1 MRWGLL
7 GLDKGTAH
15 WLQGFRQKNRACTCL
30 YKPLFIYNEAIL
42 LGARRFE
49 SKNLL
54 VQGCTSRLKSEKL
67 LALSVARRF
76 EGKNLLVQGCTSRL
90 KSKKLLA
97 LSGAS
102 GLKSEKLPAL
112 SGASSL
118 ESEKLLV
125 QGCTSGLKSEKL
137 LAQSGASPP
146 FPIELSASAGNQH
159 SIPAK
164 TGCPFPALRR
174 HKGSIRE

>member
-49 SKNLL
+49 SKNP
-54 VQGCTSRLKSEKL
+54 
-67 LALSVARRF
+67 LALSV
-76 EGKNLLVQGCTSRL
+76 
-90 KSKKLLA
+90 
-97 LSGAS
+97 AS

-112 SGASSL
+112 SGASGLKSKNLLVQGCTSRLKSENLPALSGASSL
-118 ESEKLLV
+118 ESEKLLA
-125 QGCTSGLKSEKL
+125 QDCTSGLKSEKL
-137 LAQSGASPP
+137 LVQSGASPL

>member
-15 WLQGFRQKNRACTCL
+15 WLQGFRQKNRTCTCL

-49 SKNLL
+49 SKNP
-54 VQGCTSRLKSEKL
+54 

-76 EGKNLLVQGCTSRL
+76 ESKNLLVQGCTSRL
-90 KSKKLLA
+90 KSENIPA

-102 GLKSEKLPAL
+102 GLKSEKLLAL

-118 ESEKLLV
+118 ESEKQLV

-137 LAQSGASPP
+137 LVQSGASPP
-146 FPIELSASAGNQH
+146 FPIELSAGAGNQH

>member
-49 SKNLL
+49 SKNPLAL
-54 VQGCTSRLKSEKL
+54 SMARRFEGKKL
-67 LALSVARRF
+67 LALSVA
-76 EGKNLLVQGCTSRL
+76 N
-90 KSKKLLA
+90 
-97 LSGAS
+97 

-137 LAQSGASPP
+137 LVQSGASPP
-146 FPIELSASAGNQH
+146 FPIELSAGAGNQH
-159 SIPAK
+159 SIPAE

>member
-15 WLQGFRQKNRACTCL
+15 WLQGFRQKNRAYTCL
-30 YKPLFIYNEAIL
+30 YKPLFIYNEAIQ

-49 SKNLL
+49 SKKLP
-54 VQGCTSRLKSEKL
+54 VQGCTSGLKSK
-67 LALSVARRF
+67 
-76 EGKNLLVQGCTSRL
+76 KLLVQGCTSRL

-97 LSGAS
+97 
-102 GLKSEKLPAL
+102 
-112 SGASSL
+112 
-118 ESEKLLV
+118 
-125 QGCTSGLKSEKL
+125 QDCTSGLKSEKL
-137 LAQSGASPP
+137 LVQSGASPP
-146 FPIELSASAGNQH
+146 FPIELSAGAWNPC